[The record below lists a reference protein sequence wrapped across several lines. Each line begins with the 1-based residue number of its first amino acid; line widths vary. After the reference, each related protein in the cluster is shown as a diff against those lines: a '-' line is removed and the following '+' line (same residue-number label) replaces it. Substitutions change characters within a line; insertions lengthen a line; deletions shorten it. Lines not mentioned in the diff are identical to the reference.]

1 VVSTSAAIV
10 AGTLLYLPFG
20 IAFSDLHRFARL
32 SPLGWASLGYLVV
45 LTSVVA
51 YLLYY
56 WSLARAEAS
65 RVAIWSNLQPVLTA
79 LLAWAAYGER
89 LSAPFVA
96 GGAMVL
102 AGVVLTER
110 G

>member
-1 VVSTSAAIV
+1 M
-10 AGTLLYLPFG
+10 
-20 IAFSDLHRFARL
+20 
-32 SPLGWASLGYLVV
+32 

-51 YLLYY
+51 YLIYY
-56 WSLARAEAS
+56 WALAQAEAS

-79 LLAWAAYGER
+79 VLAWAIYGES
-89 LSAPFVA
+89 LTAPFLA

>member
-1 VVSTSAAIV
+1 M
-10 AGTLLYLPFG
+10 
-20 IAFSDLHRFARL
+20 SDLSRFATL
-32 SPLGWASLGYLVV
+32 SATGWASLGYLIVF
-45 LTSVVA
+45 TSVVA
-51 YLLYY
+51 YLAYY
-56 WSLARAEAS
+56 WALRRTEAS

-79 LLAWAAYGER
+79 GLAWAVYDER
-89 LSAPFVA
+89 LTGAFLA